1 MSLLRIVRAGFM
13 SATMLA
19 ATTAAIPVIAPA
31 AAQEA
36 PPEFTIDVQ
45 GWTGGAVGA
54 PDDPGQFAYCSV
66 SKAYDNGLS
75 LIFSMN
81 ADKNLNIGILN
92 PEWTLEEGAGAT
104 QAQISI
110 DGATAQAG
118 GIPAGPNVLVFP
130 AGANQE
136 VLTLLRQGN
145 NFDVTVNGQTHSFG
159 LVGSSASLAAL
170 GDCVDKAV
178 ELAAA
183 SPQQQDGMTRAAMAG
198 LLEQA
203 GFEDIAFAR
212 EENLPP
218 GVVQGWQVNEVLG
231 GLVQQPRES
240 DEILIDE
247 FAEEFVQAVAEGC
260 PDPLERQDQST
271 EVIDD
276 RYGVKIIA
284 LRCRT
289 GEEPTFMSVLFAVD
303 DYRYSAFFHQ
313 GTLEQE
319 QAVTDATA
327 ALAEVIRGMAENAD
341 TPAEGEAAPAEESTP
356 EDAAPAEEP
365 APAEEAPADEEV
377 PAEPAPET
385 PEETPPAQ

>member
-19 ATTAAIPVIAPA
+19 ATTA

-54 PDDPGQFAYCSV
+54 PNDPGQFAYCSV
-66 SKAYDNGLS
+66 SKPYDSGLS

-92 PEWTLEEGAGAT
+92 PEWTLEEGAEAT

-118 GIPAGPNVLVFP
+118 GIPAGPNIMVFP

-145 NFDVTVNGQTHSFG
+145 NFDVTVNGQTYSFG
-159 LVGSSASLAAL
+159 LVGSAASLAAL

-178 ELAAA
+178 ELSAAA
-183 SPQQQDGMTRAAMAG
+183 PQQQDGMTRAAMAG

-231 GLVQQPRES
+231 GLVQQPRET

-247 FAEEFVQAVAEGC
+247 FAEEFVRAVGEGC

-289 GEEPTFMSVLFAVD
+289 GAEPTFMSVLFAVD

-313 GTLEQE
+313 GSLEQE
-319 QAVTDATA
+319 QAVTDATE

-341 TPAEGEAAPAEESTP
+341 APAEEET
-356 EDAAPAEEP
+356 APAGEP
-365 APAEEAPADEEV
+365 APAEEAPTEEA
-377 PAEPAPET
+377 PAEPAPEV